1 MAKRETTC
9 CQRRSGRAD
18 DEGNDLLLSSD
29 RGGRGGGEQG
39 GGSSTGRKGSGGAWG
54 STSRTAGGLGAG
66 RASPAKWPIAEYWQK
81 ISQAVGRRAVGYN
94 LVVLENAFLQSSC
107 KYQTHFLAPPY
118 EQLTRCLVLWSKD
131 AMRVIVF

>member
-1 MAKRETTC
+1 VVSKEEVAAQAEKGAAGHG
-9 CQRRSGRAD
+9 GRPAA
-18 DEGNDLLLSSD
+18 L
-29 RGGRGGGEQG
+29 RGG
-39 GGSSTGRKGSGGAWG
+39 W
-54 STSRTAGGLGAG
+54 GLGGPAPQNG
-66 RASPAKWPIAEYWQK
+66 RSPNTGKK
-81 ISQAVGRRAVGYN
+81 TSQAVGRRAVGYN